1 MWLLRELREGFK
13 LGAPLY
19 EKNNKQ
25 TAGGNTYFF
34 NGIVKIYSPENSNL
48 NFYILHKN
56 FIKFYLQKK
65 KKKSYS
71 IEFKE
76 FFFLVFV
83 EMFITSFS

>member
-48 NFYILHKN
+48 DFFFLLKN
-56 FIKFYLQKK
+56 FLKFCFPG